1 MTIKGSRKPNVIIRC
16 LGNVDLDRYKK
27 LKCIIATRVLH
38 SPRGSFK
45 YKKRVTIPEIGI
57 CLDLLSH
64 MVIRRDGK
72 VSMCVRFDPEGLGV
86 IGDCTTTPLI
96 DIWNG
101 PKRKGWIKYHIEGR
115 RDKMPLCSYC
125 EFWGVPTGY

>member
-38 SPRGSFK
+38 SPMGSFK
-45 YKKRVTIPEIGI
+45 YEKRVAIPEIGI

-115 RDKMPLCSYC
+115 RDKVPLCSHC